1 MDMVSLVWLQ
11 RELRVEHLPA
21 LQSALASSEKV
32 IVAYFHDAD
41 QTIGQA
47 NQAWLIA
54 SLQALQKNFAKRNGA
69 IWFIEGCFSTELN
82 QLIEQQQ
89 IEKVFYSFQVG
100 QVFTQMQNQAYEVCQ
115 KQQVELLPM
124 FSESWFEPEQVLNQQ
139 SKPYKVFT
147 PFYKSILTKL
157 SLLEPLYETTEDLSK
172 TSLIE
177 VPAKHQIENA
187 CLNQLADTAWAKKV
201 MSHWQPGENQAW
213 QMVDE
218 FINEYIS
225 DYQEDRDF
233 PSLDATSHLS
243 MALHFGEINSRA
255 LYFYLLS
262 QIEAGELSS
271 EQVNP
276 WLRQL
281 VWREF
286 AHYLLYWFP
295 QTESKPFQTRYENIE
310 WDESQQALEQWQ
322 QGQTGIPIIDAGMQ
336 ELWQTGY
343 MHNRVRML
351 VASLLT
357 KNLNQHW
364 LHGVAWFE
372 DCLVDADPA
381 NNIMGWQWVAG
392 CGVDASPY
400 YRLFNPVTQSIK
412 FDKEG
417 EYIKRW
423 LPQLKALP
431 SKLIHEPWKHPEYC
445 SQFGVRLGKDYP
457 LPIVDLEKSRA
468 QHLNRVAEI
477 KNLL

>member
-1 MDMVSLVWLQ
+1 MVSLVWLQ

-21 LQSALASSEKV
+21 LQAALACSEKV
-32 IVAYFHDAD
+32 IVAYFHDKEH
-41 QTIGQA
+41 TIGQA
-47 NQAWLIA
+47 NQAWLMA
-54 SLQALQKNFAKRNGA
+54 SLQALQKQYANRGGDIWLVEGA
-69 IWFIEGCFSTELN
+69 FSVELN
-82 QLIEQQQ
+82 KLIQLYQ

-100 QVFTQMQNQAYEVCQ
+100 QVFTQMQNQAFEVCQ
-115 KQQVELLPM
+115 QQQIELIPM
-124 FSESWFEPEQVLNQQ
+124 FSECWFEPEQVLNQQ

-147 PFYKSILTKL
+147 PFYKAILSKL
-157 SLLEPLYETTEDLSK
+157 SLLQPLDNTLADLSK
-172 TSLIE
+172 TNQIA
-177 VPAKHQIENA
+177 VPSQYLLDNSGLKN
-187 CLNQLADTAWAKKV
+187 LAETAWAQKI
-201 MSHWQPGENQAW
+201 MAHWQTGEDQAW
-213 QMVDE
+213 QMVDQ
-218 FINEYIS
+218 FISEDIS

-262 QIEAGELSS
+262 QIEAGTLSS
-271 EQVNP
+271 EQANP

-295 QTESKPFQTRYENIE
+295 QTESKPFQLRYEAID
-310 WDESQQALEQWQ
+310 WSDKQRVLQKWQ
-322 QGQTGIPIIDAGMQ
+322 KGQTGIPIVDAGMQ

-364 LHGVAWFE
+364 LRGVEWFA

-381 NNIMGWQWVAG
+381 NNVMGWQWVAG

-400 YRLFNPVTQSIK
+400 YRLFNPVTQSKK
-412 FDKEG
+412 FDKQG
-417 EYIKRW
+417 VYIKRW

-431 SKLIHEPWKHPEYC
+431 DKMIHEPWKYQDSC
-445 SQFGVRLGKDYP
+445 SRLGVQLGTDYP
-457 LPIVDLEKSRA
+457 LPIVDLDETRL
-468 QHLNRVAEI
+468 QHLDRVERMKTSA
-477 KNLL
+477 